1 LLIDGREE
9 QVPAD
14 RLSVGD
20 HVVVRPGEK
29 VPVDGLVIEGDS
41 AVDESMITGEPLPVD
56 QGPGAKVTGATINTS
71 GRLVVKATRV
81 GSETTLAQIVRMVE
95 TAQGDKAPIQRLAD
109 AVSSWFVPAVIVIA
123 LLTFIAWYGPAQSG
137 FLFAFKMAIAVLV
150 IACPCAL
157 GLATPTAIMVGSSV
171 GLSSGILFKKA
182 SVLENISRLQ
192 VILLDKTG
200 TLTKGEFAVTDLLT
214 ADGVS
219 KADLLSV
226 AVALESVSNHPL
238 AKAVAAYQ
246 QSSEFVSLPVKD
258 VKETGGFGLSGTIDN
273 LQVLAGNRRLMVR
286 ESISVDDFDQRI
298 DAWAA
303 AGKSVI
309 YVARGG
315 LLLGAIA
322 LADTIK
328 DGAVE
333 TVARLQ
339 QLGLQTIM
347 ITGDRKTSA
356 DAIAMQLGL
365 SQVEAEVLP
374 EDKLEVVKRYQQKG
388 FFTGMVGDGIN
399 DAPALAQAD
408 IGIAIGSGTD
418 VAKETGDLVLVKGD
432 IRDVERGIRLGRKT
446 LAKIKQNLF
455 WAFFYNVI
463 GIPIAAGLLYPAFGI
478 ILKPEFAGLAMA
490 FSSVSVVTNS
500 LLLKGY
506 ARKL

>member
-1 LLIDGREE
+1 
-9 QVPAD
+9 
-14 RLSVGD
+14 
-20 HVVVRPGEK
+20 
-29 VPVDGLVIEGDS
+29 VPVDGVVIQGDS
-41 AVDESMITGEPLPVD
+41 AVDESMISGEPLPVD
-56 QGPGAKVTGATINTS
+56 KAPGAKVTGATINTG
-71 GRLVVKATRV
+71 GRLVIKATRV

-109 AVSSWFVPAVIVIA
+109 AVSSWFVPAVIVMA

-137 FLFAFKMAIAVLV
+137 FLFAFKMSIAVLV

-157 GLATPTAIMVGSSV
+157 GLATPTAIMVGSSI

-219 KADLLSV
+219 KQELLTV

-238 AKAVAAYQ
+238 ARAVVAYQ
-246 QSSEFVSLPVKD
+246 QGREFVPLPVND
-258 VKETGGFGLSGTIDN
+258 VKETGGFGLTGTIDN
-273 LQVLAGNRRLMVR
+273 LPVLAGNRRLMAR
-286 ESISVDDFDQRI
+286 ESISVEAYDQRI
-298 DAWAA
+298 EAWAA

-347 ITGDRKTSA
+347 ITGDRKASA

-455 WAFFYNVI
+455 WAFFYNVV
-463 GIPIAAGLLYPAFGI
+463 GIPIAAGLFYPGFGI

-500 LLLKGY
+500 LLLKGS
-506 ARKL
+506 ARKF

>member
-1 LLIDGREE
+1 
-9 QVPAD
+9 
-14 RLSVGD
+14 
-20 HVVVRPGEK
+20 
-29 VPVDGLVIEGDS
+29 
-41 AVDESMITGEPLPVD
+41 
-56 QGPGAKVTGATINTS
+56 
-71 GRLVVKATRV
+71 
-81 GSETTLAQIVRMVE
+81 
-95 TAQGDKAPIQRLAD
+95 
-109 AVSSWFVPAVIVIA
+109 
-123 LLTFIAWYGPAQSG
+123 
-137 FLFAFKMAIAVLV
+137 
-150 IACPCAL
+150 
-157 GLATPTAIMVGSSV
+157 MVGSSV

-219 KADLLSV
+219 KQELLTV

-238 AKAVAAYQ
+238 ARAVVAYQ
-246 QSSEFVSLPVKD
+246 QGSAFVPLPVKD
-258 VKETGGFGLSGTIDN
+258 VKETGGFGLTGTIDN
-273 LQVLAGNRRLMVR
+273 LQVLAGNRRLMAR
-286 ESISVDDFDQRI
+286 ESISVEAFDRRI
-298 DAWAA
+298 DVWAA
-303 AGKSVI
+303 TGKSVI
-309 YVARGG
+309 YVARDGQ
-315 LLLGAIA
+315 LLGAIA

-365 SQVEAEVLP
+365 SQVEAEVMP
-374 EDKLEVVKRYQQKG
+374 EDKQEVVKRYQQKG

-455 WAFFYNVI
+455 WAFFYNVV
-463 GIPIAAGLLYPAFGI
+463 GIPIAAGLFYPGFGI

-500 LLLKGY
+500 LLLKDS